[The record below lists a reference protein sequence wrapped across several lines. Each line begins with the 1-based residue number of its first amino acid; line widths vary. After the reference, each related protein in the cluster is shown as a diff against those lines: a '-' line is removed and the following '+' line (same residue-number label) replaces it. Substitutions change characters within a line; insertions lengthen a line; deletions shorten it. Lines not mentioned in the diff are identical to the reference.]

1 MTQSKLPEGW
11 LTCKDRQAWRE
22 WLEASHQKEEAV
34 WLEIAKAHAR
44 EPGLRLSEAVEE
56 ALCFGWIDGK
66 LYSVDDQRFIIR
78 MSPRRPGSRWSLI
91 NKERALSLMAQG
103 KMTPWGL
110 LAIERAKE
118 TGAWQTAYT
127 SRSIP
132 DLPPELEEA
141 LKGDPEA
148 RKALGEWPRNQQI
161 QAITW
166 VADGRRD
173 KTREARAA
181 RILELLKKGER
192 LL

>member
-1 MTQSKLPEGW
+1 MTQSKMPERW
-11 LTCKDRQAWRE
+11 LTCRDRQAWRE
-22 WLEASHQKEEAV
+22 WLEASHQTEEAV
-34 WLEIAKAHAR
+34 WLEIAKVHAR
-44 EPGLRLSEAVEE
+44 EPGLHLPEAVEE

-66 LYSVDDQRFIIR
+66 MYSVDDQRFIIR
-78 MSPRRPGSRWSLI
+78 MSLRRPGSRWSLI

-103 KMTPWGL
+103 TMTPWGL

-118 TGAWQTAYT
+118 TGAWQAAYT

-132 DLPPELEEA
+132 DLPAELEEA

-148 RKALGEWPRNQQI
+148 RKALGEWPKNQQI

-166 VADGRRD
+166 VADGRREE
-173 KTREARAA
+173 TRKNRAA